1 VAFVSVAAR
10 VGALIDPTLLSVVVS
25 CCQVTPEGG
34 DVLGLGTLLNVA
46 AVLVGG
52 TIGTLLGDRLPARVR
67 DVVTDGLGLVTL
79 VVGGLNAAAVLDP
92 ALENDVSRGVP
103 LLIVLASVVIGGVVG
118 AALRLESRLE
128 GLGAALQRRLASG
141 QGAPENRRRFIEG
154 YVTASLVFCVG
165 PLTVLGSLQ
174 DGIGDGIELLALKS
188 VLDGF
193 AALAFAASLGW
204 GVVAS
209 ALTVLVFQGALT
221 VVGAVMGEVMTDSQV
236 AALTATGGVL
246 LLGVGLRLLR
256 IKPLP
261 VADLLPALLVA
272 PLLTALLG
280 TFLDS

>member
-1 VAFVSVAAR
+1 M
-10 VGALIDPTLLSVVVS
+10 
-25 CCQVTPEGG
+25 
-34 DVLGLGTLLNVA
+34 LGLGTLLNVA

-52 TIGTLLGDRLPARVR
+52 TIGTLLGDRLPPRVR

-92 ALENDVSRGVP
+92 ALEDEVTRGVP
-103 LLIVLASVVIGGVVG
+103 LLIVLASVVIGGAVG

-128 GLGAALQRRLASG
+128 GLGAALQRRLAGG
-141 QGAPENRRRFIEG
+141 QSAPENRRRFIEG

-221 VVGAVMGEVMTDSQV
+221 VVGAVMGEVMTDGQV
-236 AALTATGGVL
+236 AALTATGGVV

-272 PLLTALLG
+272 PLLTAVLG

>member
-1 VAFVSVAAR
+1 M
-10 VGALIDPTLLSVVVS
+10 
-25 CCQVTPEGG
+25 
-34 DVLGLGTLLNVA
+34 LGLGTLLNVV

-52 TIGTLLGDRLPARVR
+52 TIGTLLGDRLPPRVR

-92 ALENDVSRGVP
+92 ALEDEVTRGVP

-128 GLGAALQRRLASG
+128 GLGAALQRRLAGG
-141 QGAPENRRRFIEG
+141 QSAPENRRRFIEG

-209 ALTVLVFQGALT
+209 ALTVLVFQGTLT
-221 VVGAVMGEVMTDSQV
+221 VVGAVMGEVMTDGQV
-236 AALTATGGVL
+236 AALTATGGVV

-256 IKPLP
+256 VKPLP

-272 PLLTALLG
+272 PLLTAVLG

>member
-1 VAFVSVAAR
+1 
-10 VGALIDPTLLSVVVS
+10 
-25 CCQVTPEGG
+25 
-34 DVLGLGTLLNVA
+34 VLGLGTLLNVL
-46 AVLVGG
+46 AVVVGG

-79 VVGGLNAAAVLDP
+79 MVGGLNVAAVLDP
-92 ALENDVSRGVP
+92 ALLDSVGRGVP
-103 LLIVLASVVIGGVVG
+103 LLIVLASVVLGGVLG

-128 GLGAALQRRLASG
+128 GLGATLQRRLAG
-141 QGAPENRRRFIEG
+141 AQRAPEKRRRFIEG

-209 ALTVLVFQGALT
+209 ALTVFVVQGTLTAL
-221 VVGAVMGEVMTDSQV
+221 GAVMGEVMSEAEV
-236 AALTATGGVL
+236 AALSATGGVL

-256 IKPLP
+256 LKQLP
-261 VADLLPALLVA
+261 VGDLLPALVVA

-280 TFLDS
+280 LL

>member
-1 VAFVSVAAR
+1 M
-10 VGALIDPTLLSVVVS
+10 P
-25 CCQVTPEGG
+25 
-34 DVLGLGTLLNVA
+34 GLGTLINVA
-46 AVLVGG
+46 AVLFGG

-79 VVGGLNAAAVLDP
+79 MVGGLNVAAVLDP
-92 ALENDVSRGVP
+92 ELVDEVGRGVP
-103 LLIVLASVVIGGVVG
+103 LLIVLASVVIGGIVG
-118 AALRLESRLE
+118 AVLQLESRIE
-128 GLGAALQRRLASG
+128 GLGATLQRRLAGG
-141 QGAPENRRRFIEG
+141 QSAQVNRRRFIEG

-174 DGIGDGIELLALKS
+174 DGIGDGIELLTLKS
-188 VLDGF
+188 VLDGI

-209 ALTVLVFQGALT
+209 ALTVLVVQGTLT
-221 VVGAVMGEVMTDSQV
+221 AFGAVLGEVMTDAQV
-236 AALTATGGVL
+236 AALSATGGVL

-256 IKPLP
+256 LKPLP
-261 VADLLPALLVA
+261 VGDLLPALLVA

>member
-1 VAFVSVAAR
+1 M
-10 VGALIDPTLLSVVVS
+10 
-25 CCQVTPEGG
+25 
-34 DVLGLGTLLNVA
+34 LGLGTLLNVA

-52 TIGTLLGDRLPARVR
+52 TIGTLLGDRLPPRVR

-92 ALENDVSRGVP
+92 ALEDEVTRGVP
-103 LLIVLASVVIGGVVG
+103 LLIVLASVVIGGAVG

-128 GLGAALQRRLASG
+128 GLGAALQRRLAGG
-141 QGAPENRRRFIEG
+141 QSAPENRRRFIEG

-221 VVGAVMGEVMTDSQV
+221 VVGAVMGEVMTDGQV
-236 AALTATGGVL
+236 AALTATGGVV

-256 IKPLP
+256 VRPLP

-272 PLLTALLG
+272 PLLTAVLG

>member
-1 VAFVSVAAR
+1 M
-10 VGALIDPTLLSVVVS
+10 P
-25 CCQVTPEGG
+25 
-34 DVLGLGTLLNVA
+34 GLGTLLNVV

-79 VVGGLNAAAVLDP
+79 MVGGLNIAAVLDP
-92 ALENDVSRGVP
+92 ELVAEVGRGVP
-103 LLIVLASVVIGGVVG
+103 LLIVLASVVIGGIVG

-128 GLGAALQRRLASG
+128 RLGATLQRRLAGNQSG
-141 QGAPENRRRFIEG
+141 PDNRRRFIEG

-174 DGIGDGIELLALKS
+174 DGIGNGIELLALKS

-209 ALTVLVFQGALT
+209 ALTVLVVQGTLTTLGALL
-221 VVGAVMGEVMTDSQV
+221 GDVMTDAQV
-236 AALTATGGVL
+236 AALSATGGVL

-256 IKPLP
+256 VKPLP
-261 VADLLPALLVA
+261 VGDLLPALLVA
-272 PLLTALLG
+272 PILTALLG

>member
-1 VAFVSVAAR
+1 M
-10 VGALIDPTLLSVVVS
+10 P
-25 CCQVTPEGG
+25 
-34 DVLGLGTLLNVA
+34 GLGTLLNVA

-52 TIGTLLGDRLPARVR
+52 AIGTLLGDRLPARVR

-79 VVGGLNAAAVLDP
+79 MVGGLNIAAVLDP
-92 ALENDVSRGVP
+92 ELVAEVGRGVP
-103 LLIVLASVVIGGVVG
+103 LLIVLASVVIGGIVG
-118 AALRLESRLE
+118 AGLRLESRLE
-128 GLGAALQRRLASG
+128 TLGATLQRRLAGRQS
-141 QGAPENRRRFIEG
+141 APESRRRFIEG

-209 ALTVLVFQGALT
+209 ALTVLVVQGTLTAFGALL
-221 VVGAVMGEVMTDSQV
+221 GDVMTDAQV
-236 AALTATGGVL
+236 AALSATGGVL

-256 IKPLP
+256 VKPLP
-261 VADLLPALLVA
+261 VGDLLPALLVA
-272 PLLTALLG
+272 PILTAFLG

>member
-1 VAFVSVAAR
+1 M
-10 VGALIDPTLLSVVVS
+10 P
-25 CCQVTPEGG
+25 
-34 DVLGLGTLLNVA
+34 GLGTVLNVV

-52 TIGTLLGDRLPARVR
+52 TIGTLLGDRLPSRVR

-92 ALENDVSRGVP
+92 SLVDDVGRGAP
-103 LLIVLASVVIGGVVG
+103 VLVVLGSVVVGGAVG

-128 GLGAALQRRLASG
+128 GLGGVLQRRFAGGSR
-141 QGAPENRRRFIEG
+141 APESRRRFIEG

-174 DGIGDGIELLALKS
+174 DGIGEGIELLALKS

-209 ALTVLVFQGALT
+209 AITVLVVQATLT
-221 VVGAVMGEVMTDSQV
+221 LIGVFVGEVMSEAQV
-236 AALTATGGVL
+236 AALSATGGVL

-256 IKPLP
+256 IRPLP
-261 VADLLPALLVA
+261 VGDLLPALLVA
-272 PLLTALLG
+272 PLLTSVLA
-280 TFLDS
+280 TFFDS

>member
-1 VAFVSVAAR
+1 M
-10 VGALIDPTLLSVVVS
+10 
-25 CCQVTPEGG
+25 
-34 DVLGLGTLLNVA
+34 LGLGTLLNVA
-46 AVLVGG
+46 AVVLGG

-92 ALENDVSRGVP
+92 ALAEDVTRGVP
-103 LLIVLASVVIGGVVG
+103 LLVVLSSVVIGGVVG
-118 AALRLESRLE
+118 AALRLEARLE
-128 GLGAALQRRLASG
+128 GLGATLQRRLAGG
-141 QGAPENRRRFIEG
+141 QGTPEKRRRFIEG

-209 ALTVLVFQGALT
+209 ALTVLVFQGTLTAL
-221 VVGAVMGEVMTDSQV
+221 GAVMGEVMTDGQV

-261 VADLLPALLVA
+261 VGDLLPALLVA
-272 PLLTALLG
+272 PLLTALLA